1 MIRQAMCRDDVADWC
16 DVQCKEQRIKN
27 TALWHT
33 RRAVGRRQRLLG
45 TDSDKLLPIGY
56 KGSQP
61 AESGTTNAEVMMESV
76 E

>member
-1 MIRQAMCRDDVADWC
+1 MMLPTGAMYSAKSNGPSTLPCGTP
-16 DVQCKEQRIKN
+16 DVQSVDEDWW
-27 TALWHT
+27 AP
-33 RRAVGRRQRLLG
+33 
-45 TDSDKLLPIGY
+45 TDGDELLPVGY